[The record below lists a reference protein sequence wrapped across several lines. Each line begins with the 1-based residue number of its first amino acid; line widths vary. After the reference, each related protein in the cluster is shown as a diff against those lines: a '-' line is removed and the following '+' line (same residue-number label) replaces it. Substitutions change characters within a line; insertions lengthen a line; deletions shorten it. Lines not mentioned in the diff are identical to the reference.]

1 MIFQKIPA
9 RRFLN
14 EAGEGG
20 EPAGGGAA
28 PDAADLQKQIEA
40 LRANNAE
47 LLKEKKSLKGEFD
60 SFKAEYKDIDPSA
73 VRSILQ
79 RFSDDEEAQ
88 LIASGKVDE
97 VLNKRTERLKDDFSK
112 KLTAA
117 EQRAVDAEKRMQAYE
132 GRVLDDSIRAA
143 AAKAGL
149 HPQAIEDAL
158 FRGRSMFRLDAN
170 GQAVQLDEG
179 GHPVPGKDG
188 KTPYAPSEWLEDMK
202 EKAPHWFPATASG
215 GGATGSGSAGN
226 GGGLKRSGM
235 SPEAKAEYITKHG
248 QQAFLKLPK

>member
-1 MIFQKIPA
+1 MIFQKIHT

-20 EPAGGGAA
+20 DEGGGGAA
-28 PDAADLQKQIEA
+28 PDVAALQSQIAA
-40 LRANNAE
+40 LDKKNKE
-47 LLKEKKSLKGEFD
+47 LLGEKKTLKGEFD
-60 SFKAEYKDIDPSA
+60 SFKTQYDGIDPEA
-73 VRSILQ
+73 VRGILK
-79 RFSDDEEAQ
+79 RFTDDEEAS
-88 LIASGKVDE
+88 LIAKGEIDT
-97 VLNKRTERLKDDFSK
+97 VLNKRTERLKDDFGK

-149 HPQAIEDAL
+149 HQQAIEDAL
-158 FRGRSMFRLDAN
+158 FRGRTMFRLDAN

-179 GHPVPGKDG
+179 GNPIPGKDG
-188 KTPYAPSEWLEDMK
+188 KTAYTPAEWLEDMK

-215 GGATGSGSAGN
+215 GGARGGSGA
-226 GGGLKRSGM
+226 SGASTM
-235 SPEAKAEYITKHG
+235 TRAQFDALDAHG
-248 QQAFLKLPK
+248 RTAAMRKGVKLTD